1 MAQTLSV
8 LQFSVLTAQEGTAEK
23 RLPETRG
30 LDLPVSAKDS
40 SGGMARSAMPK
51 IDLPEFVIT
60 GNAVID
66 LPEVEKQSAPEDSL
80 SNLPASVMSPP
91 LTRSRET
98 AQFALG
104 TKEEIEGRQ
113 LSPYS
118 GQVSASLGTFFSPQA
133 GLWIG
138 RTFGDYFFS
147 VDGQYN
153 RTKGFA
159 PFTERSG
166 GSVDLEGSTKLKSYN
181 PYFDQSDI
189 HSELTYN
196 SDTYNWYGTRKPS
209 LSRTKTDFRLSA
221 DIMNWI
227 TSPISYRGDL
237 GYENFEVNDSS
248 QTVVETRVILG
259 GATRLILYSVPL
271 TVRFNAHLGSIS
283 YGNSSSGLSLIDV
296 AVGSER
302 YFWSAFSLEG
312 SIHGYFA
319 NGMEEQRFVRLYPHL
334 DVAYQLTERHTLRV
348 SYAPEA
354 KPAALSSMI
363 YDNRYLSATSK
374 IKHTDD
380 QLDAMLAFESD
391 WSAGTRTEFEAHVQS
406 IKDYPLYSDSLSQGI
421 WVLAYGGRTTIAS
434 FSGEI
439 FAKLPAND
447 YFASKLTATISN
459 NSKTGGAVPYLPVFE
474 LGLSYTRHIASQ
486 WTGIATLTL
495 FHQGKDNV
503 VNVKTL
509 PSILLIGLRCEYR
522 FFQQATLFLNVQ
534 NLLNER
540 YEFWRGYQE
549 NPFVLSAGI
558 SLRW

>member
-1 MAQTLSV
+1 
-8 LQFSVLTAQEGTAEK
+8 LQFSVGTAQEGTVEK
-23 RLPETRG
+23 RLPETRRS
-30 LDLPVSAKDS
+30 DLPVNAKDS
-40 SGGMARSAMPK
+40 SGHVAKSAMPRV
-51 IDLPEFVIT
+51 DPPEFVTT
-60 GNAVID
+60 GNAVTD

-80 SNLPASVMSPP
+80 LNLPTSILNLP

-104 TKEEIEGRQ
+104 AKEGIEGSR
-113 LSPYS
+113 LSPYT
-118 GQVSASLGTFFSPQA
+118 GQVSASLGTFFSPHA

-138 RTFGDYFFS
+138 RTLGDYFFS
-147 VDGQYN
+147 VDGQYD

-159 PFTERSG
+159 PYTDRSG
-166 GSVDLEGSTKLKSYN
+166 GSVDLEGGTKLKSYN

-189 HSELTYN
+189 HSELRYN
-196 SDTYNWYGTRKPS
+196 SDTYNWYGTRRPS
-209 LSRTKTDFRLSA
+209 LSRNKTDFGLSA
-221 DIMNWI
+221 DIMNWN

-237 GYENFEVNDSS
+237 GYENFEVDDSS
-248 QTVVETRVILG
+248 QKVAETRLILG
-259 GATRLILYSVPL
+259 GATRFGLFSVPL
-271 TVRFNAHLGSIS
+271 TAKFNAYLGSIS
-283 YGNSSSGLSLIDV
+283 YGHSSSGLSLFDV
-296 AVGSER
+296 AIGSER
-302 YFWSAFSLEG
+302 YFWGAFSLEG
-312 SIHGYFA
+312 SVHGYFA

-334 DVAYQLTERHTLRV
+334 DVAYQLNERHTLRV

-354 KPAALSSMI
+354 KPVALSSMI
-363 YDNRYLSATSK
+363 NENRYLSATSK
-374 IKHTDD
+374 IKHTDN
-380 QLDAMLAFESD
+380 QGDAMLAIESD
-391 WSAGTRTEFEAHVQS
+391 WSAGTRTKFEARVQS
-406 IKDYPLYSDSLSQGI
+406 MKEYPLYSDSLSQGI
-421 WVLAYGGRTTIAS
+421 WVLAYGGRSTIAS

-503 VNVKTL
+503 VNVNTL

-522 FFQQATLFLNVQ
+522 FFQQATLFLDAQ

-558 SLRW
+558 ALRW